1 MEFDEDK
8 YIVITGRLAVTAN
21 QKFEELADLLVEFH
35 MRTRLSHT
43 QMYDQLLSLMKSA
56 YAMGF
61 QDGLDDDPDEPG
73 SKKDRWGY
81 EVKKGRL
88 EKIPTESDGSVPN
101 IAFQMMRGIKLQRQL
116 AELVRTKTP
125 EMARFVRGWL
135 LKDKLK
141 EMAGPE
147 KEEAGD

>member
-1 MEFDEDK
+1 MNFDEDK
-8 YIVITGRLAVTAN
+8 YIVITGHLAVTAN

-35 MRTRLSHT
+35 MRTRLTHT
-43 QMYDQLLSLMKSA
+43 QMYDQLLNLMKSA

-61 QDGLDDDPDEPG
+61 QDGLDDDPEEAG

-116 AELVRTKTP
+116 AELVRTNTP
-125 EMARFVRGWL
+125 DMARFVRGWL

-141 EMAGPE
+141 EMERPD
-147 KEEAGD
+147 KEEDDD